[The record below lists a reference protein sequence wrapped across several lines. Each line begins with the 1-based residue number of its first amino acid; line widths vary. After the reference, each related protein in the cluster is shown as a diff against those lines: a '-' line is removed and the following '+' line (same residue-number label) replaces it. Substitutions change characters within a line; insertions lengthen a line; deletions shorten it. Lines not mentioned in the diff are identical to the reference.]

1 VTCYKCR
8 VLGHKAN
15 TCPLR
20 KPGGKWVPPKDNE
33 TSEKEIDGKPY
44 HWNEDNCRWYKIK
57 PNQYQANVSL

>member
-1 VTCYKCR
+1 
-8 VLGHKAN
+8 
-15 TCPLR
+15 
-20 KPGGKWVPPKDNE
+20 VPPKDNE